1 MYFSGGLI
9 PQYLLIARTLN
20 LTNSYASMVLP
31 VGINI
36 MYMLIMRSYFQN
48 LPQEVEESAKI
59 DGANDFVILFK
70 IILPLSLPMLA
81 TITLYYAVDRW
92 NEWWFGMLFIRSA
105 DKMPLQLQIR
115 NIIQS
120 SQVLTESLPATIFP
134 NTFGMGIQMATI
146 MTSVIPIMLLYP
158 FLQRYFVKGLTLG
171 AVKS

>member
-1 MYFSGGLI
+1 
-9 PQYLLIARTLN
+9 
-20 LTNSYASMVLP
+20 MVLP